1 MKAKIT
7 VNREKVQGEVSP
19 LLFGHFMEHAFGNIY
34 GGVYDPGH
42 PLSDEDGFRTDVLE
56 LLKEEGV
63 HTLEPVPDAYA
74 VIPDAAVLPQ
84 AMHCL
89 QQLRALRSAGMRL
102 RSSSAAS
109 SVMRATRPFCAD
121 TGNTAARSTS
131 WEVCPPRA
139 LRAAS

>member
-56 LLKEEGV
+56 LLKEVKVPILRYPGGNFVSNYHWEDGV
-63 HTLEPVPDAYA
+63 GPKDDRPKRFDFAWGGWGRTAD
-74 VIPDAAVLPQ
+74 
-84 AMHCL
+84 
-89 QQLRALRSAGMRL
+89 LRQYGQRNR
-102 RSSSAAS
+102 
-109 SVMRATRPFCAD
+109 
-121 TGNTAARSTS
+121 
-131 WEVCPPRA
+131 
-139 LRAAS
+139 

>member
-56 LLKEEGV
+56 LL
-63 HTLEPVPDAYA
+63 
-74 VIPDAAVLPQ
+74 
-84 AMHCL
+84 
-89 QQLRALRSAGMRL
+89 
-102 RSSSAAS
+102 
-109 SVMRATRPFCAD
+109 
-121 TGNTAARSTS
+121 
-131 WEVCPPRA
+131 
-139 LRAAS
+139 

>member
-56 LLKEEGV
+56 LLKE
-63 HTLEPVPDAYA
+63 TLSPTITGRMASA
-74 VIPDAAVLPQ
+74 QRMTAQNVLTLPGAFQ
-84 AMHCL
+84 KAT
-89 QQLRALRSAGMRL
+89 
-102 RSSSAAS
+102 SSALWILS
-109 SVMRATRPFCAD
+109 SF
-121 TGNTAARSTS
+121 AARLG
-131 WEVCPPRA
+131 PNR
-139 LRAAS
+139 